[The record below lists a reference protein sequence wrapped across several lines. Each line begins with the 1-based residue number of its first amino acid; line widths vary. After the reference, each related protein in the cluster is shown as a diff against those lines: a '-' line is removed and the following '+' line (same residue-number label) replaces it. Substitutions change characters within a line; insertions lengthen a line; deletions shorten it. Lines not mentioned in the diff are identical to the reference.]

1 AVGWSCAVAF
11 FGVFL
16 SPPLRKQVIIEE
28 QLAFPSGTATGQLI
42 SVLHQLPPPETNV
55 RHRRGYNAL
64 ASTEDDESIAYIAEP
79 HETDALRIPEAEV
92 PEKEG
97 WSALS
102 WSFAA
107 SGVMTHISFQ

>member
-1 AVGWSCAVAF
+1 M
-11 FGVFL
+11 FL

-42 SVLHQLPPPETNV
+42 SVLHHLPPPETTV

-64 ASTEDDESIAYIAEP
+64 ASSEDDEAIAYVAEAD
-79 HETDALRIPEAEV
+79 ETDGLHAPEEVAE
-92 PEKEG
+92 EEG
-97 WSALS
+97 WGALS

-107 SGVMTHISFQ
+107 SGIMTVGSYR